1 MGWWSLI
8 SGVFWCLKRINRLYG
23 RLICIQDL
31 AFFTA
36 NDEGGIVIPLGVGV
50 KFNLYGNLSCGVEWG
65 GRKLFT
71 DKIDGLEDAWETGE
85 TNFFFNKDWFFVSGV
100 TLTYRFPMNMECRGY
115 K

>member
-1 MGWWSLI
+1 M
-8 SGVFWCLKRINRLYG
+8 
-23 RLICIQDL
+23 
-31 AFFTA
+31 
-36 NDEGGIVIPLGVGV
+36 